1 MRVLWTGGSNHRK
14 PHGAA
19 RTPVGPMRGAWP
31 LAALVTIAGCSYMS
45 DVKTSAPSLSAD
57 ALRSEKIAIVSVV
70 QVDEVPEVRPPL
82 IASLERVLRATRPD
96 LTIVPAARV
105 ATALDDST
113 ERFLLLGYQMH
124 GRADPAWLERAR
136 SEIRPMARYALLARV
151 EAVKL
156 RHSDRVD
163 VAPQTAGQGLQV
175 TGRDV
180 RVGVSLY
187 DLETLE
193 LVFAGEYWGSKEEAM
208 GGSDAPLAEPE
219 DSLGVVGV
227 NDTTSYGVYKKP
239 APVAQAAEPAFL
251 EFARSLPGAETARTG
266 APVR

>member
-1 MRVLWTGGSNHRK
+1 MRLLWTGGSNDRN
-14 PHGAA
+14 PREAVLAPGHGA
-19 RTPVGPMRGAWP
+19 WL
-31 LAALVTIAGCSYMS
+31 LAALGLIAGCSYMS
-45 DVKTSAPSLSAD
+45 DVKTSAPSLGAD

-82 IASLERVLRATRPD
+82 IASLERVLRASRPD
-96 LTIVPAARV
+96 LVIVPAARV
-105 ATALDDST
+105 AAALDDST
-113 ERFLLLGYQMH
+113 ERFLPLGYQIH
-124 GRADPAWLERAR
+124 GAADPAWLERAKPA
-136 SEIRPMARYALLARV
+136 IRPMARYALLARV
-151 EAVKL
+151 EAVKV

-187 DLETLE
+187 DLETLK
-193 LVFAGEYWGSKEEAM
+193 LVFAGEYWGSKEDAI
-208 GGSDAPLAEPE
+208 GDRDAPLPEPE

-239 APVAQAAEPAFL
+239 PPVAQAAEPAFL
-251 EFARSLPGAETARTG
+251 EFARSLPGASTSG
-266 APVR
+266 AGASVR

>member
-1 MRVLWTGGSNHRK
+1 
-14 PHGAA
+14 
-19 RTPVGPMRGAWP
+19 
-31 LAALVTIAGCSYMS
+31 MS

-82 IASLERVLRATRPD
+82 IASLERVLRASRPD
-96 LTIVPAARV
+96 LVIVPAPRV
-105 ATALDDST
+105 AAALDDST
-113 ERFLLLGYQMH
+113 ERFLPLGYQIH
-124 GRADPAWLERAR
+124 GAADPAWLERAKPA
-136 SEIRPMARYALLARV
+136 IRPMARYALLARV
-151 EAVKL
+151 EAVKV

-187 DLETLE
+187 DLETLK
-193 LVFAGEYWGSKEEAM
+193 LVFAGEYWGSKEDAI
-208 GGSDAPLAEPE
+208 GDRDAPLPEPE

-239 APVAQAAEPAFL
+239 PPVAQAAEPAFL
-251 EFARSLPGAETARTG
+251 EFARSLPGASTSG
-266 APVR
+266 AGASVR

>member
-1 MRVLWTGGSNHRK
+1 MRVLWTGGSNDRK
-14 PHGAA
+14 PREGRA
-19 RTPVGPMRGAWP
+19 VRGAWI
-31 LAALVTIAGCSYMS
+31 LAALALIAGCSYMS

-57 ALRSEKIAIVSVV
+57 ALRSGKVAIVGVV

-82 IASLERVLRATRPD
+82 IAALERVLRSTRPD

-105 ATALDDST
+105 SPALDDST

-124 GRADPAWLERAR
+124 GAADPAWLKRAGP
-136 SEIRPMARYALLARV
+136 EIRPMARYALLARV
-151 EAVKL
+151 EAVKV
-156 RHSDRVD
+156 RHSDRID
-163 VAPQTAGQGLQV
+163 VAPDTGGQGLQV

-187 DLETLE
+187 DLENME
-193 LVFAGEYWGSKEEAM
+193 LVFAGDYWGSKEEAL
-208 GGSDAPLAEPE
+208 GSRDAPLAEPE
-219 DSLGVVGV
+219 DSLGIVGV
-227 NDTTSYGVYKKP
+227 NDTTTYGVYKKA

-266 APVR
+266 ASAR